1 MKDFIGKIQRWKQDP
16 LPELIE
22 NLQSQMED
30 KEETA
35 KVLAEDF
42 PRVDGKGKRVMNYN
56 EYVQCV
62 ESHGGQMGKQ
72 RRQEIQE
79 RRRRASVMEFSKRKG
94 EFEIMFQ
101 ELDLDGDG
109 QCK

>member
-42 PRVDGKGKRVMNYN
+42 P
-56 EYVQCV
+56 
-62 ESHGGQMGKQ
+62 
-72 RRQEIQE
+72 
-79 RRRRASVMEFSKRKG
+79 
-94 EFEIMFQ
+94 
-101 ELDLDGDG
+101 
-109 QCK
+109 